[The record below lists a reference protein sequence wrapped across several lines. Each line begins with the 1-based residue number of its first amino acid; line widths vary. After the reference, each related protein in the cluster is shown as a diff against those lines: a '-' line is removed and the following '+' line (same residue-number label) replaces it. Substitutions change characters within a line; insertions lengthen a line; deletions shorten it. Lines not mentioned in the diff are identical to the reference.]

1 MAEERKETKA
11 IEAEEEEPKKGGMGK
26 LIMIIVLVVVL
37 GGGGAA
43 GYFFRQ
49 KIPFVNQYFGKHE
62 EEGEETAKKKT
73 EVGPILPLDPFVF
86 NLSGNQSKFAK
97 VSVAVEM
104 KDTKVMEE
112 AKKMI
117 PVIRDGILT
126 VLSAKSPDVL
136 LDMASRDKIKKELQE
151 HLKGAFHV
159 ENGVQAV
166 YITDMVI
173 Q

>member
-1 MAEERKETKA
+1 MAEERRDAKA

-49 KIPFVNQYFGKHE
+49 KIPFVSQYFAKH

-86 NLSGNQSKFAK
+86 NLSGNQTKFAK

-151 HLKGAFHV
+151 HLKGVFHV

>member
-1 MAEERKETKA
+1 MAEERKEAKA

-43 GYFFRQ
+43 GYFFRE

-62 EEGEETAKKKT
+62 EGEETAKKKT
-73 EVGPILPLDPFVF
+73 AVGPILPLDPFVF
-86 NLSGNQSKFAK
+86 NLSGNQTKFAK

-104 KDTKVMEE
+104 KDAKVMEE

-151 HLKGAFHV
+151 HLKGVFHV